1 MSKLREPGLKWFAK
15 RMEEE
20 LKKNE
25 YKNGW
30 LDEEY
35 AFYLKRAKAN
45 LQSITMNRILTP
57 DPKNKK
63 KLYVIKCCADCANFC
78 MMIAD
83 NLREEMEGVF

>member
-1 MSKLREPGLKWFAK
+1 MSKLRPGLKEFTN

-45 LQSITMNRILTP
+45 LRSITMNRILTP
-57 DPKNKK
+57 DPKNRK
-63 KLYVIKCCADCANFC
+63 KLFVIKCCADCANFC

-83 NLREEMEGVF
+83 NIKNEIEGE